1 MADALPARRERRT
14 GAAGPPPAE
23 FAAVTKRT
31 MAGLVLGFAGVG
43 CASARDTMPGCDFN
57 RPAAVALMA
66 SHPLARLV
74 RTICYGR
81 CPEYAVEIDI
91 DGEVTY
97 RGGNYVMTA
106 GLATSRLSVDDL
118 RSLRQAV
125 VRARQAELPRDQCA
139 CGCVTDSP
147 YVELTTWDK
156 GLERTYS
163 YDQGCERAPSA
174 MRALEL
180 EVDRV
185 VGIERWIGTEAA
197 REACFVEERDCRS
210 LKGVPE
216 PTP

>member
-1 MADALPARRERRT
+1 MANLWPAGRKQQGED
-14 GAAGPPPAE
+14 AGPSC
-23 FAAVTKRT
+23 AAQTAVAKWIV
-31 MAGLVLGFAGVG
+31 AGLVLGLAGVG

-66 SHPLARLV
+66 NHPLARLV
-74 RTICYGR
+74 RTICYGP
-81 CPEYAVEIDI
+81 CPQYVVEIDI
-91 DGEVTY
+91 EGEVTY

-106 GLATSRLSVDDL
+106 GLANSRLSVDAL
-118 RSLRQAV
+118 RSLREAV
-125 VRARQAELPRDQCA
+125 VRARQAEMPHDQCA
-139 CGCVTDSP
+139 CGCVTDAP

-163 YDQGCERAPSA
+163 YDQGCERAPPA